1 MRTSGI
7 SMRSSGDSS
16 SAKSF
21 SELKVDFKERR
32 SSSTCSVYGFLFL
45 GAKLEALLEFGK
57 ITFKGKEM
65 VSDESDRLFLGHFK
79 AEEVAC
85 NRAAFQEE
93 STVRLK
99 SKKYF

>member
-65 VSDESDRLFLGHFK
+65 VSDESDRLLHWALQSRRGCLQQSSLPKRKHSE
-79 AEEVAC
+79 AE
-85 NRAAFQEE
+85 
-93 STVRLK
+93 K
-99 SKKYF
+99 